1 MPKRT
6 NRRDLIIQTATQ
18 LFGKN
23 GYQATS
29 TRQIA
34 KAVGCTEAALY
45 YHFKEG
51 KQALLRAVMAAR
63 MPEVQAVMDQCS
75 QATSLREALQLF
87 GKRFAERTPGI
98 RWLMM
103 ELSHLGD
110 EERAA
115 VLEAFS
121 VRRNGLVAI
130 VRQFVPD
137 ETQAER
143 IAWLMLCIGVG
154 YQQLFAEAAFQ
165 GETDLSMQELMET
178 FTHLMA

>member
-6 NRRDLIIQTATQ
+6 NRRDLIVQTATE
-18 LFGKN
+18 LFGKY

-34 KAVGCTEAALY
+34 EAVGCTEAALY
-45 YHFKEG
+45 YHFREG
-51 KQALLRAVMAAR
+51 KQALLCAVMAAR
-63 MPEVQAVMDQCS
+63 MPEVRAVMDQCS
-75 QATSLREALQLF
+75 LATSLKEALQLF
-87 GKRFAERTPGI
+87 GKRFEERTSGM

-121 VRRNGLVAI
+121 AIRNGLVTV
-130 VRQFVPD
+130 VRRFVPD
-137 ETQAER
+137 ETQADR
-143 IAWLMLCIGVG
+143 IAWLMFCIGVG
-154 YQQLFAEAAFQ
+154 YQQLFAEMAFQ
-165 GETDLSMQELMET
+165 GWVDLSMQD
-178 FTHLMA
+178 LMATMVDLMA